1 MINWHDPDTLRRAIS
16 QTDLTIGEFA
26 KKSGVSRVQ
35 LFRLLGGKNKP
46 QWGTQNKIEKAL
58 VRLLERGG
66 IKVGHHR
73 RGGQPAQAVGARKHR
88 AQTANEQTVDSGAA

>member
-46 QWGTQNKIEKAL
+46 QWGTQDKIEKAL
-58 VRLLERGG
+58 VRLLERDVF
-66 IKVGHHR
+66 KVGHSR
-73 RGGQPAQAVGARKHR
+73 LPRQAVRKHGG
-88 AQTANEQTVDSGAA
+88 QTANSPIVDAA